1 MENFAIFCTHCIS
14 LNKRITAKIN
24 TLKVLKLQFDM
35 KKINAKLIKVNWWK
49 PLKNTWE
56 EVDS

>member
-1 MENFAIFCTHCIS
+1 MENFAIFCTLYIS
-14 LNKRITAKIN
+14 LNQRITAKIN

-35 KKINAKLIKVNWWK
+35 KKTAKLFKVNWSK
-49 PLKNTWE
+49 PLKNTCE